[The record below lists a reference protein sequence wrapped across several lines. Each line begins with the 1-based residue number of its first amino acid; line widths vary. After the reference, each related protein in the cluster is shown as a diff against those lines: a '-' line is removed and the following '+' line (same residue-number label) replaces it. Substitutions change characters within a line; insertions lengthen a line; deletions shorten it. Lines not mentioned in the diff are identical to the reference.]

1 MSGFKGYP
9 PGVQVLAPVPDIF
22 VAVNA
27 GEEEI
32 RDNIKHSISLGLKQ
46 VTPHETQWGKEICL
60 VTGGPSLKDTF
71 HIVEKRKKD
80 GVPIIT
86 VNGTYQYCIERG
98 VDPSAFIMLDS
109 REFNHRFVD
118 PVKDDCKYLIA
129 SQCHPEVFKK
139 LKGRDVWL
147 WHCDTQ
153 EENIDLLRDQ
163 YGKEY
168 IDFFPIMGGSTVTLR
183 ALHLLRILGF
193 HKFEVL
199 GFDSCIMDHHHAYE
213 QPENDKEQEI
223 DLVVGG
229 KQFRCTVAHYHQA
242 KEFVQLIGATGSNY
256 DLIVHG
262 DGLISHIIKN
272 PESLKE
278 AA

>member
-1 MSGFKGYP
+1 MNSFKGYP
-9 PGVQVLAPVPDIF
+9 PSVQVLQPIPEIF
-22 VAVNA
+22 VAVNSDK
-27 GEEEI
+27 EEI
-32 RDNIKHSISLGLKQ
+32 RNNIKSSVSLGLPQ
-46 VTPHETQWGKEICL
+46 VKPFETQWGKEICL

-71 HIVEKRKKD
+71 HIVRERYED
-80 GVPIIT
+80 GVPIVT
-86 VNGTYQYCIERG
+86 VNGTYQYCLDNGII
-98 VDPSAFIMLDS
+98 PNAFIMLDS
-109 REFNHRFVD
+109 REFNKRFIKTPVD
-118 PVKDDCKYLIA
+118 TCKYLMA
-129 SQCHPEVFKK
+129 SQCHPEVFKM
-139 LKGRDVWL
+139 LSGRNVWL

-153 EENIDLLRDQ
+153 EENIDLLKDQ
-163 YGKEY
+163 YGKAYE
-168 IDFFPIMGGSTVTLR
+168 DFFPIMGGSTVTLR

-193 HKFEVL
+193 HKFEIF

-213 QPENDKEQEI
+213 QPENDKEEEI

-242 KEFVQLIGATGSNY
+242 KEFVQLISVTGSSY

-262 DGLISHIIKN
+262 EGLISHIIKN

>member
-27 GEEEI
+27 CEEEI
-32 RDNIKHSISLGLKQ
+32 RDNIKRSISLGLKQ

-139 LKGRDVWL
+139 LKDRDVWL

-193 HKFEVL
+193 HKFEIF

>member
-1 MSGFKGYP
+1 MNGFKGYP
-9 PGVQVLAPVPDIF
+9 PAVQVLTPVPDIF
-22 VAVNA
+22 VSVNA
-27 GEEEI
+27 DQKEI
-32 RDNIKHSISLGLKQ
+32 RNNIKHNVSLGLNQ
-46 VTPHETQWGKEICL
+46 VTPHETQWNKEICL

-71 HIVEKRKKD
+71 DIIKKRKEN
-80 GVPIIT
+80 GVPIVT
-86 VNGTYQYCIERG
+86 VNGTYKYCIERG
-98 VDPSAFIMLDS
+98 INPSAFIMLDS
-109 REFNHRFVD
+109 REFNHRFAD
-118 PVKDDCKYLIA
+118 PVIDGCKYLVA
-129 SQCHPEVFKK
+129 SQCHPKIFDK
-139 LKGRDVWL
+139 LIDKDIWI

-153 EENIDLLRDQ
+153 EENIDILRDQ

-168 IDFFPIMGGSTVTLR
+168 VDFFPIMGGSTVTLR

-193 HKFEVL
+193 HKFEIF
-199 GFDSCIMDHHHAYE
+199 GFDSCIMGHHHAYD

-262 DGLISHIIKN
+262 NGLISHIIKN

>member
-9 PGVQVLAPVPDIF
+9 PAVQVLMPVPDIF
-22 VAVNA
+22 VAVNSDQ
-27 GEEEI
+27 EEI
-32 RDNIKHSISLGLKQ
+32 RNNIKHSISLGLRQ
-46 VTPHETQWGKEICL
+46 VAPYETQWNREICL

-71 HIVEKRKKD
+71 HLVEKRKEA
-80 GVPIIT
+80 GVPIVT

-98 VDPSAFIMLDS
+98 VIPSAFVMLDS
-109 REFNHRFVD
+109 REFNKRFVD
-118 PVKDDCKYLIA
+118 PVVDNCKYLIA

-139 LKGRDVWL
+139 LKDRDVWL

-153 EENIDLLRDQ
+153 EENIDLLQAQ

-193 HKFEVL
+193 HKFEVF

-242 KEFVQLIGATGSNY
+242 KEFVQLVGATGSNY